1 MKQNNILRTRK
12 TILENLIKGIGKQI
26 TNYYK
31 ILAMNEKLYKQN
43 KAFID
48 TYAEETKINLMQGNN
63 GKNYNTTK
71 TDIEKKIKDLR
82 AYKNFLKLT
91 GNNERN
97 N

>member
-1 MKQNNILRTRK
+1 MKQNNVLRIRK
-12 TILENLIKGIGKQI
+12 TMLENLIKGIRKQI

-48 TYAEETKINLMQGNN
+48 TYAEDTKFDLMQSNN
-63 GKNYNTTK
+63 KKNYNATK
-71 TDIEKKIKDLR
+71 TDTEKRIKDLR

-91 GNNERN
+91 GNKLG
-97 N
+97 